1 MSDIDYKSAAEECAR
16 YIYDSDSEQISY
28 QEYIESGNDPRDHI
42 LYHASIILGEDKEE
56 FEWDINF
63 YLKESGHNSDK
74 NLLTRPFGVI

>member
-1 MSDIDYKSAAEECAR
+1 MSDIDYKSAATECAR

-63 YLKESGHNSDK
+63 YLKEISTGEDNHGN
-74 NLLTRPFGVI
+74 G